1 MKETGKKGFYL
12 KWSWSLAICI
22 LLLVLLRLIAVPFIL
37 PIVWW
42 SKKQQPDG
50 PDQGKYM
57 VEIGAPVHGSPCLW
71 ERVVSDVC
79 VAIACFFAAYHL
91 QSVDVSGHEK
101 MEL

>member
-1 MKETGKKGFYL
+1 MIG
-12 KWSWSLAICI
+12 I

-37 PIVWW
+37 LIVWW

-71 ERVVSDVC
+71 ERVVPDVC
-79 VAIACFFAAYHL
+79 GYCLFLRSLSSQKRGCFR
-91 QSVDVSGHEK
+91 S
-101 MEL
+101 

>member
-1 MKETGKKGFYL
+1 M
-12 KWSWSLAICI
+12 AICI

-37 PIVWW
+37 LIVWW

-50 PDQGKYM
+50 LDEGKYM
-57 VEIGAPVHGSPCLW
+57 VEIGAPVHDSPCLW
-71 ERVVSDVC
+71 ERVVPDVRE
-79 VAIACFFAAYHL
+79 AIACFFAAYHF

>member
-1 MKETGKKGFYL
+1 MKETGKERFYL
-12 KWSWSLAICI
+12 KWPWSLAICI

-37 PIVWW
+37 LIVWW

-71 ERVVSDVC
+71 ERVVPDVC
-79 VAIACFFAAYHL
+79 GYCLFLRRLSSQKRGCFR
-91 QSVDVSGHEK
+91 S
-101 MEL
+101 